1 MLAVVS
7 GVSPAGL
14 AMLPRAS
21 LAKRSVAVWTAS
33 SDMTLGDVA
42 CAYVCA
48 RVLTRVCVGC
58 WPANSLVKKA
68 LERAAAERA
77 VGSASSESAVV
88 SVVIDCVRVLS

>member
-33 SDMTLGDVA
+33 SDKTLGDVA

-48 RVLTRVCVGC
+48 RVLTHVCRLLAGQQSGEEG
-58 WPANSLVKKA
+58 A
-68 LERAAAERA
+68 RACR
-77 VGSASSESAVV
+77 
-88 SVVIDCVRVLS
+88 R